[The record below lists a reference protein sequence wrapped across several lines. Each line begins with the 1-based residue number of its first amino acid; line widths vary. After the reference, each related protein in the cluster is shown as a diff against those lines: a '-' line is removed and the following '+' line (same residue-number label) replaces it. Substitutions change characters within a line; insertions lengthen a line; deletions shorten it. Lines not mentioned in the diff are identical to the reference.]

1 MYLSAAR
8 PCRTPESEPELHSEL
23 ELALVRNGGACVVP
37 VLRLDVQPTENRRRA
52 AVSVRMVCARLG
64 NSGSRFDFEN
74 DHMPLFR
81 FSLTTLVLLEQGFAD
96 LPELGR
102 RVRSSSP
109 LSRAGPS
116 EDRGTGAGGSGSCTL
131 RSQAALAAPACG
143 REFMLC
149 PRSSG
154 GGVRLECECL

>member
-1 MYLSAAR
+1 M
-8 PCRTPESEPELHSEL
+8 
-23 ELALVRNGGACVVP
+23 VP
-37 VLRLDVQPTENRRRA
+37 VLRLDVQPTENRRRV
-52 AVSVRMVCARLG
+52 AVSVRVVCARLG
-64 NSGSRFDFEN
+64 ASGGRCDFKN
-74 DHMPLFR
+74 DNMPLFR
-81 FSLTTLVLLEQGFAD
+81 FSLTILVLLKQGSAD
-96 LPELGR
+96 LPELRR
-102 RVRSSSP
+102 RVRCGSP

-116 EDRGTGAGGSGSCTL
+116 EDRGTGAGGSGSCTV